1 MVFYFFVYR
10 DVVRKSRKVAQV
22 RLSNGKV
29 LSNVRTVN
37 GLMQRKAMPVAA
49 VKFEG
54 WLATPVKQEDHH
66 PLLNDE
72 TLAETLA
79 RHNKQHQAKL
89 LETTTKRKKHQTPP
103 KPATVENKKKSSK
116 FAESI
121 VSNED
126 IILNDSSIVEPDFHP
141 PVTTV
146 TVASQSSVRGGC
158 MRVRTLE
165 ESLSTS
171 LIKRQKSME
180 QGSSLG
186 KTESTCS
193 SSSSV
198 HFGTVE
204 IRQYVRCLGDNPAC
218 SNGPPITIDW
228 KYEEA
233 YAFPVDAYD
242 DDREREPPSQISYY
256 DRVEILR
263 LLGYSR
269 EEMMKAERQRKKDQA
284 LREETVYRL
293 KFMEREE
300 KTETVKRK
308 IKSVLHLTSH

>member
-10 DVVRKSRKVAQV
+10 DVVQKSRKVEGV

-37 GLMQRKAMPVAA
+37 GLMQQKAMPIAA

-54 WLATPVKQEDHH
+54 WLATPVKEGDHH
-66 PLLNDE
+66 PLLHDE

-79 RHNKQHQAKL
+79 RHAK
-89 LETTTKRKKHQTPP
+89 EQTTTRRTHTNKTKKHQTPP
-103 KPATVENKKKSSK
+103 EPEKKKPSK

-121 VSNED
+121 VSSEEISND
-126 IILNDSSIVEPDFHP
+126 LNLVEPDFHP
-141 PVTTV
+141 PVKTV
-146 TVASQSSVRGGC
+146 TVGIAQSTPSRGGC

-165 ESLSTS
+165 ESLATS
-171 LIKRQKSME
+171 LIIKRQNSAE

-204 IRQYVRCLGDNPAC
+204 IRKYVRCLGDNPAC

-228 KYEEA
+228 KYQEA
-233 YAFPVDAYD
+233 GAIPVDDYD
-242 DDREREPPSQISYY
+242 DDREREPPIQVSYY

-263 LLGYSR
+263 RLGYSR
-269 EEMMKAERQRKKDQA
+269 QEMLEAERQRKKDQA

-300 KTETVKRK
+300 KTENVKRK